1 MFSEPDGRVERDEGD
16 EREERESREKKRRW
30 SEDEKRGRKKAM
42 GSGFMNK
49 GTDEGASR
57 AFRSYSLVGQSREV
71 NEPVCSCLHEQ
82 RAAKES
88 RGAAKT
94 MGKRE
99 SRNTEHTNHRSNP
112 GKNTF

>member
-16 EREERESREKKRRW
+16 EREERESRERKRGW

-57 AFRSYSLVGQSREV
+57 TW
-71 NEPVCSCLHEQ
+71 PVLLPGWPVPGGQ
-82 RAAKES
+82 RAS
-88 RGAAKT
+88 L
-94 MGKRE
+94 
-99 SRNTEHTNHRSNP
+99 
-112 GKNTF
+112 